1 MDVLIS
7 RTGGGGGGDSCEQAT
22 PPTVAPGQVHLWAT
36 RKNTSNS
43 SDYFETAEAM
53 RKTFELDWEY
63 ARAAHG
69 LEGFIKKV
77 QAEVLDAR
85 ERETLT
91 GSLSAA
97 EERAAA
103 DAAAA
108 DRDAILEAEVVEAR
122 EVVWS
127 NHLIV
132 YAAFDYYAV
141 TYGSAMDASAEYDI
155 QSLSFNGFL
164 AFARDA
170 KFCSKFCPVR
180 LLEIIFTAVN
190 VDDERVQERLSRVS
204 QKRDELNQKH
214 RLNRHEF
221 VEALVR
227 TAIVRYVQSN
237 EFNDVSE
244 AVDKCCRDMR
254 RYLPRECTQSSDVF
268 RSRFCYCELTDAAL
282 RKHEATLVRSHAQE
296 LNSRAPRWLALCKV
310 NPQLVPIRPGRPNCS
325 HRAADP
331 CLSNPDRR
339 SATCMRDTRTS
350 TNRRPTRLRIASCS
364 HAASGWPHT
373 THGAHTRT
381 QGVRASPYQ
390 WYRYSL
396 AGGTQGA
403 GAVRYRP
410 SLAPAVRVQATLGTA
425 GAQCFT
431 VQHGWRTRGVE
442 YKGVQSKN
450 DPI

>member
-1 MDVLIS
+1 VDTPFEPLRLQKQKWWYPTEGVLEAAD
-7 RTGGGGGGDSCEQAT
+7 RFDSGYQQMRSLARRRLAELKTDATSINGATRFENTLSSLRRVRYGVQPLRMASEAASASSTQTAAKFFTVTDLELTCEMSGPWMCLYPELEEAEAAT
-22 PPTVAPGQVHLWAT
+22 VVSKPRRRRWRLDKSIWAT
-36 RKNTSNS
+36 RKDTSNS

-97 EERAAA
+97 VSAAEERAAA
-103 DAAAA
+103 AAATPDDAAAA

-127 NHLIV
+127 NHLLV

-296 LNSRAPRWLALCKV
+296 LNSRAPRHLACSLYSEPPACPDKTRT
-310 NPQLVPIRPGRPNCS
+310 PQL
-325 HRAADP
+325 
-331 CLSNPDRR
+331 L
-339 SATCMRDTRTS
+339 
-350 TNRRPTRLRIASCS
+350 ASRC
-364 HAASGWPHT
+364 
-373 THGAHTRT
+373 
-381 QGVRASPYQ
+381 
-390 WYRYSL
+390 
-396 AGGTQGA
+396 
-403 GAVRYRP
+403 
-410 SLAPAVRVQATLGTA
+410 
-425 GAQCFT
+425 
-431 VQHGWRTRGVE
+431 
-442 YKGVQSKN
+442 
-450 DPI
+450 